1 MKNGSIYFLL
11 VVALF
16 FTSCI
21 GPQGMTGDTGYSAE
35 AEVFELRNV
44 NFDYNAID
52 GYTIYRSLNPAI
64 LGSDNILIYRMSS
77 TINSQTPIWQS
88 IPRTLFL
95 GNGQELDYDF
105 DFSRQDFTIYAGGN
119 FNLATVP
126 VYLTNQTFRIVVI
139 PGYFSNKSAQ
149 KNIDYADYQAVAKAY
164 HIQDSAVKLLPK

>member
-77 TINSQTPIWQS
+77 T
-88 IPRTLFL
+88 
-95 GNGQELDYDF
+95 

-164 HIQDSAVKLLPK
+164 HIQDSEVKLLPK

>member
-52 GYTIYRSLNPAI
+52 GYT
-64 LGSDNILIYRMSS
+64 IYRMSS

-164 HIQDSAVKLLPK
+164 HIQDSEVKLLPK